1 LADALHIQQMVAR
14 ARALGAGSAA
24 PLPARAVV
32 VDERVNL
39 KCRVPLCASYGVN
52 LMCPPNTPTVAETR
66 AALARYSDTLVVQ
79 LDIPL
84 TQAAV
89 DEVLEGMSYAESQ
102 APGAAARATVGAASG
117 TAEDAAG
124 MEGAAGVGGNGGG
137 AGGKAQT
144 VGYEARLRDSKNEF
158 AGIMTAL
165 EAEAFKMG
173 YRFAAAFAG
182 GDCVL
187 CDVCAGATG
196 GPCKHP
202 FEARPSM
209 EAVGIDVVA
218 TAEAAG
224 LVVELPADEHPR
236 WTGLLLID

>member
-52 LMCPPNTPTVAETR
+52 LMCPPNTPTAAETR

-89 DEVLEGMSYAESQ
+89 DEVLEGMGYAESQ
-102 APGAAARATVGAASG
+102 APGAAPAA
-117 TAEDAAG
+117 AADAAD
-124 MEGAAGVGGNGGG
+124 GGNGGG
-137 AGGKAQT
+137 RGGNAQT
-144 VGYEARLRDSKNEF
+144 AAYEARLRDSKNEF
-158 AGIMTAL
+158 ARIMTAL
-165 EAEAFKMG
+165 EAEAFRMG

-187 CDVCAGATG
+187 CDVCAGVDG
-196 GPCKHP
+196 QPCKHP

-224 LVVELPADEHPR
+224 LAVELPAAEHPR

>member
-1 LADALHIQQMVAR
+1 MADALHIQQMVAR

-52 LMCPPNTPTVAETR
+52 LMCPPNTPTAAETR
-66 AALARYSDTLVVQ
+66 TALARYSDTLVVQ

-89 DEVLEGMSYAESQ
+89 DEVLEGMGYAESQ
-102 APGAAARATVGAASG
+102 APAAPAGPTGAAA
-117 TAEDAAG
+117 
-124 MEGAAGVGGNGGG
+124 GGGHNGGS
-137 AGGKAQT
+137 AQT
-144 VGYEARLRDSKNEF
+144 AAYEARLRDSQNEF
-158 AGIMTAL
+158 ARLMTAL

-187 CDVCAGATG
+187 CDVCAGVNG
-196 GPCKHP
+196 QPCNHP

-218 TAEAAG
+218 TAAAAG
-224 LVVELPADEHPR
+224 LAVELPAVEHPR

>member
-1 LADALHIQQMVAR
+1 LADALHIQQIVAR

-32 VDERVNL
+32 VDERVNF

-52 LMCPPNTPTVAETR
+52 LMCPPHTPTAAETR
-66 AALARYSDTLVVQ
+66 SALARYSDTLVVQ

-89 DEVLEGMSYAESQ
+89 DEALEGMGYAEAH
-102 APGAAARATVGAASG
+102 APGAAADVA
-117 TAEDAAG
+117 
-124 MEGAAGVGGNGGG
+124 G
-137 AGGKAQT
+137 AGGNAGGASGNAT
-144 VGYEARLRDSKNEF
+144 TAAYEARLRDSQNEF
-158 AGIMTAL
+158 AGLMSAL

-196 GPCKHP
+196 QSCNHP

-224 LVVELPADEHPR
+224 LAIEMPADEHPR

>member
-1 LADALHIQQMVAR
+1 MADALHIQQVVAR

-32 VDERVNL
+32 VDERVNF

-52 LMCPPNTPTVAETR
+52 LMCPPHTPTAAETR
-66 AALARYSDTLVVQ
+66 KALARYTDVLVVQ
-79 LDIPL
+79 QDIPL

-89 DEVLEGMSYAESQ
+89 DEALDGLGYAEAQ
-102 APGAAARATVGAASG
+102 APDAPAGRTAAYQV
-117 TAEDAAG
+117 
-124 MEGAAGVGGNGGG
+124 
-137 AGGKAQT
+137 
-144 VGYEARLRDSKNEF
+144 RLRDSQNEF
-158 AGIMTAL
+158 SHLMSVL

-196 GPCKHP
+196 EVCRHP

-209 EAVGIDVVA
+209 ESVGIDVVA

-224 LVVELPADEHPR
+224 LAIELPADEHPR

>member
-1 LADALHIQQMVAR
+1 
-14 ARALGAGSAA
+14 
-24 PLPARAVV
+24 
-32 VDERVNL
+32 
-39 KCRVPLCASYGVN
+39 
-52 LMCPPNTPTVAETR
+52 MCPPNTPTVAETR

-102 APGAAARATVGAASG
+102 ALGAAARATVGAAAGAAVGAASG

-187 CDVCAGATG
+187 CDVCAGAAG
-196 GPCKHP
+196 EPCKHP

-209 EAVGIDVVA
+209 EAVGIDAVA

-224 LVVELPADEHPR
+224 LAIELPADEHPR

>member
-1 LADALHIQQMVAR
+1 LADALHIQQIVAR

-52 LMCPPNTPTVAETR
+52 LMCPPNTPTAAETR

-89 DEVLEGMSYAESQ
+89 DEVLEGMGYAESQ
-102 APGAAARATVGAASG
+102 APGAAPRPAAG
-117 TAEDAAG
+117 TAE
-124 MEGAAGVGGNGGG
+124 GAAAGGNGGG

-144 VGYEARLRDSKNEF
+144 AAYEARLRDSKNEF

-187 CDVCAGATG
+187 CDVCVGATG
-196 GPCKHP
+196 EPCKHP

>member
-39 KCRVPLCASYGVN
+39 KCRVPLCAHYGVN
-52 LMCPPNTPTVAETR
+52 LMCPPNTPTAAETR
-66 AALARYSDTLVVQ
+66 TALARYSDTLVVQ

-89 DEVLEGMSYAESQ
+89 DEALDGMGYAEAQ
-102 APGAAARATVGAASG
+102 APGAAASPASG
-117 TAEDAAG
+117 GTQTA
-124 MEGAAGVGGNGGG
+124 
-137 AGGKAQT
+137 T
-144 VGYEARLRDSKNEF
+144 YEARLRDSQNEF
-158 AGIMTAL
+158 AGLMTAL

-187 CDVCAGATG
+187 CDVCAGVNG
-196 GPCKHP
+196 QPCKHP
-202 FEARPSM
+202 FAARPSM

-224 LVVELPADEHPR
+224 LVVELPAVDHPR

>member
-1 LADALHIQQMVAR
+1 MADALHIQQMVAR

-52 LMCPPNTPTVAETR
+52 LMCPPNTPTPAETR

-84 TQAAV
+84 TQKAV
-89 DEVLEGMSYAESQ
+89 DEVLEGMGYAESQ
-102 APGAAARATVGAASG
+102 APGAAGAA
-117 TAEDAAG
+117 DAAG
-124 MEGAAGVGGNGGG
+124 NGGRN
-137 AGGKAQT
+137 AQT
-144 VGYEARLRDSKNEF
+144 AAYEARLRDSKNEF
-158 AGIMTAL
+158 ARLMTAL

-196 GPCKHP
+196 EPCNHP

-218 TAEAAG
+218 TAAAAG
-224 LVVELPADEHPR
+224 LAIELPADEHPR

>member
-1 LADALHIQQMVAR
+1 LAEALHIQQMVTR
-14 ARALGAGSAA
+14 ARALGADSAA

-52 LMCPPNTPTVAETR
+52 LMCPPHTPTAAETR

-89 DEVLEGMSYAESQ
+89 DEALEGMSYAQ
-102 APGAAARATVGAASG
+102 AHAPAAGAG
-117 TAEDAAG
+117 TAAE
-124 MEGAAGVGGNGGG
+124 GGG
-137 AGGKAQT
+137 SAQT
-144 VGYEARLRDSKNEF
+144 APYEARLRDSKNEF
-158 AGIMTAL
+158 ARIMTAL

-196 GPCKHP
+196 EPCNHP

-224 LVVELPADEHPR
+224 LAIELPAAEHPR

>member
-1 LADALHIQQMVAR
+1 MADALHIQQMVAR

-52 LMCPPNTPTVAETR
+52 LMCPPNTPTAAETR
-66 AALARYSDTLVVQ
+66 TALARYSDTLVVQ

-89 DEVLEGMSYAESQ
+89 DEALEGMGYAESQ
-102 APGAAARATVGAASG
+102 APGAAAGPA
-117 TAEDAAG
+117 DA
-124 MEGAAGVGGNGGG
+124 GGNGGG
-137 AGGKAQT
+137 TGGNAQT
-144 VGYEARLRDSKNEF
+144 AAYEARLRDSQNEF
-158 AGIMTAL
+158 ARLMTAL

-187 CDVCAGATG
+187 CDVCVGKDGEA
-196 GPCKHP
+196 CRHP

-224 LVVELPADEHPR
+224 LAIEMPAADRPC

>member
-52 LMCPPNTPTVAETR
+52 LMCPPNTPTAAETR
-66 AALARYSDTLVVQ
+66 TALARYSDTLVVQ

-89 DEVLEGMSYAESQ
+89 DEVLEGMGYAEAQ
-102 APGAAARATVGAASG
+102 APGAAAGPAGAADAGG
-117 TAEDAAG
+117 T
-124 MEGAAGVGGNGGG
+124 GGN
-137 AGGKAQT
+137 AKTAA
-144 VGYEARLRDSKNEF
+144 YEARLRDSQNEF
-158 AGIMTAL
+158 ARLMTAL

-187 CDVCAGATG
+187 CDVCSGASG
-196 GPCKHP
+196 LPCSHP

-218 TAEAAG
+218 TAAAAG
-224 LVVELPADEHPR
+224 LAIELPADEHPR

>member
-1 LADALHIQQMVAR
+1 LADALHIQHMVAR

-24 PLPARAVV
+24 PLPAHAVV

-52 LMCPPNTPTVAETR
+52 LMCPPNTPTAAETR
-66 AALARYSDTLVVQ
+66 VALARYSDPLVVQ
-79 LDIPL
+79 HDIPL

-89 DEVLEGMSYAESQ
+89 DEALDGIGYAEAQ
-102 APGAAARATVGAASG
+102 ASGATDHGAAT
-117 TAEDAAG
+117 
-124 MEGAAGVGGNGGG
+124 GAAGDDGLKTT
-137 AGGKAQT
+137 AYQ
-144 VGYEARLRDSKNEF
+144 ARLRASQNDF
-158 AGIMTAL
+158 ARLMTAL

-187 CDVCAGATG
+187 CDVCAGADG
-196 GPCKHP
+196 QPCNHP

-209 EAVGIDVVA
+209 EAVGIDVIA

-224 LVVELPADEHPR
+224 LAIELPADEHPR